1 MPLLPVFG
9 RLTIEV
15 MGLAV
20 LPSRLQK
27 EMDQLAGAILE
38 GKNIHE
44 TEGIKIHAD
53 WVDEWK
59 DSYEITADNIESILQ
74 KEIGDCFVQVLEC
87 AGVYKRT
94 EEGSAAFRRFLE
106 VL

>member
-1 MPLLPVFG
+1 MPILPVFG

-38 GKNIHE
+38 GK
-44 TEGIKIHAD
+44 G
-53 WVDEWK
+53 
-59 DSYEITADNIESILQ
+59 
-74 KEIGDCFVQVLEC
+74 
-87 AGVYKRT
+87 
-94 EEGSAAFRRFLE
+94 FLE